1 MVTYGNTLAGPGVA
15 GSPVETRSYYYH
27 HHVLQSRSYNLGYFY
42 MTKHGYTLIHMVT
55 YGNTPAGPGVAGS
68 PVEIRRAA
76 LVSCRRLLPRMHLAG
91 YSSNILHPLLR
102 VLDGGVDELRT
113 DALDTICSLA
123 LALGPDFPIFAPTVR
138 KVCGTQLLTLDNTC
152 CWYGLM
158 MC

>member
-1 MVTYGNTLAGPGVA
+1 M
-15 GSPVETRSYYYH
+15 
-27 HHVLQSRSYNLGYFY
+27 
-42 MTKHGYTLIHMVT
+42 
-55 YGNTPAGPGVAGS
+55 AGS

-102 VLDGGVDELRT
+102 VLDGSVDELRT

-138 KVCGTQLLTLDNTC
+138 KVCGTQLLTLDNTR
-152 CWYGLM
+152 CWYGSMTCWGQGLGFRVGMMGLLISVNRLLSLRLM
-158 MC
+158 ARFSDQCPCVCRLSAPFDLS

>member
-1 MVTYGNTLAGPGVA
+1 VLLIIFPLAGPGVA
-15 GSPVETRSYYYH
+15 GSPV
-27 HHVLQSRSYNLGYFY
+27 Q
-42 MTKHGYTLIHMVT
+42 
-55 YGNTPAGPGVAGS
+55 
-68 PVEIRRAA
+68 IRRAA

-138 KVCGTQLLTLDNTC
+138 KVCGTQLLTLDNRC
-152 CWYGLM
+152 CWYGSM
-158 MC
+158 MCWILGLGLKVGMMGLWIWVDSLLSLRVLARLSASVG